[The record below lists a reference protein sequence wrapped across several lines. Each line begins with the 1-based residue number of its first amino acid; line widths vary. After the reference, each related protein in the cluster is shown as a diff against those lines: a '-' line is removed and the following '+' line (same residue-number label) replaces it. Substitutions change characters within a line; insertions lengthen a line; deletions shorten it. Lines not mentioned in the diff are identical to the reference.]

1 MGVWDGIKNI
11 FNLSDEDYDDEELEE
26 MQDDEQDSYAEEP
39 VAKRVKEPVK
49 RETTRFTERRSSKTV
64 PFNNGNDGMRLYLA
78 KPERFED
85 VTTIA
90 DQYCARKTV
99 VLNLEKTDRDLA
111 RRILDFMS
119 GVAYAKNGDLRKAAI
134 NTFVIVP
141 SDVDVSGENVLDDF
155 DDSKFY

>member
-1 MGVWDGIKNI
+1 MSLWDGLKNI
-11 FNLSDEDYDDEELEE
+11 MNLSDDDYEDDELEE
-26 MQDDEQDSYAEEP
+26 QEVAEEQP
-39 VAKRVKEPVK
+39 APKKEKEPVK
-49 RETTRFTERRSSKTV
+49 KETSRFGERRSAKTV
-64 PFNNGNDGMRLYLA
+64 PFNGGDGMRLYLA

-85 VTTIA
+85 VTSIA

-99 VLNLEKTDRDLA
+99 VLNLEKADRDLA

-141 SDVDVSGENVLDDF
+141 SDVDISGENTIEDF
-155 DDSKFY
+155 DDSKLY

>member
-11 FNLSDEDYDDEELEE
+11 FNLSDEDYEDDMLEE
-26 MQDDEQDSYAEEP
+26 EENEDEADFEQEP
-39 VAKRVKEPVK
+39 VSRKVKEPARK
-49 RETTRFTERRSSKTV
+49 EPSRFGERRSAKTV
-64 PFNNGNDGMRLYLA
+64 PFNNGDNMRLYLA

-85 VTTIA
+85 VTAIA
-90 DQYCARKTV
+90 DQYCARRTV

-141 SDVDVSGENVLDDF
+141 SDVDVSGENAVEDF

>member
-1 MGVWDGIKNI
+1 MGVWDGIRNI
-11 FNLSDEDYDDEELEE
+11 FNLSDEDYEDEELYEAENEE
-26 MQDDEQDSYAEEP
+26 TEEYAEP
-39 VAKRVKEPVK
+39 VAKKVKEPVK
-49 RETTRFTERRSSKTV
+49 KETNRFAERRSAKTV
-64 PFNNGNDGMRLYLA
+64 PFNNGDNMRLYLA

-85 VTTIA
+85 VTAIA
-90 DQYCARKTV
+90 DQYCARRTV

-141 SDVDVSGENVLDDF
+141 SDVDVSGENTIEEF

>member
-1 MGVWDGIKNI
+1 MSLWDGFKNI
-11 FNLSDEDYDDEELEE
+11 MNFSDDDYEDEELVEE
-26 MQDDEQDSYAEEP
+26 EEEEQP
-39 VAKRVKEPVK
+39 VVKKEKETVK
-49 RETTRFTERRSSKTV
+49 KESNRFSERRSGKTV
-64 PFNNGNDGMRLYLA
+64 PFNGGDNMRLYLA

-85 VTTIA
+85 VTAIA
-90 DQYCARKTV
+90 DQYCARRTI

-141 SDVDVSGENVLDDF
+141 SDVDVSGENAIEDF
-155 DDSKFY
+155 DDSKLY

>member
-11 FNLSDEDYDDEELEE
+11 FNLSDEDYEDEMLEE
-26 MQDDEQDSYAEEP
+26 EEEEAEIDEAPASR
-39 VAKRVKEPVK
+39 KVKEPAK
-49 RETTRFTERRSSKTV
+49 KETSRFGERRSAKTV
-64 PFNNGNDGMRLYLA
+64 PFNNGGDNMRLYLA

-85 VTTIA
+85 VTAIA
-90 DQYCARKTV
+90 DQYCARRTV

-141 SDVDVSGENVLDDF
+141 SDVDVSGENALDDF
-155 DDSKFY
+155 GDSNIY